1 MITEISQC
9 VLDTSVNNGS
19 KCQSIE
25 VRRFGAQSFLSWQ
38 PLLQS
43 YIRNQFKRNQL
54 HLIKSALFWV
64 LKSSLDVL
72 IKLNNTQRALFLIFL
87 INGLKPITLSE
98 LMEWNHPDKFPI
110 Q

>member
-38 PLLQS
+38 SLLQS
-43 YIRNQFKRNQL
+43 CIRNQFKRNQL
-54 HLIKSALFWV
+54 HVIKSAFFWA
-64 LKSSLDVL
+64 LKSSHVL
-72 IKLNNTQRALFLIFL
+72 IKLNDTQRALFFISL
-87 INGLKPITLSE
+87 INGLKPTTLSE